1 MNEKIVFPES
11 GLQVGMR
18 VRERDVRADG
28 RPQRRG
34 TVVGHDSE
42 EPFVV
47 YVWWDGN
54 RAPVDL
60 PEKIWTDCL
69 FAIESVPTSIPE
81 HDSPRV
87 STATGAAPGIAVGT
101 RVRER
106 EVRVGRPP
114 KVGTVRIS
122 YGDLNDIWVYWD
134 GDDGPLPAPLESL
147 EVIARGIAVGARVR
161 YQGVQD
167 VGTVTST
174 DGKRAMVRWDHGI
187 TSDRWITNLVLVDA
201 PPDRAPERVLSPN
214 IVQSPD
220 GMPVILGTG
229 ITTFSIYR
237 EWKLCHYPN
246 GDNKTMEAIADDYGA
261 CAWEVHE
268 AIAFEAG
275 VRWAKER
282 RKAKKAK
289 GKDRG

>member
-60 PEKIWTDCL
+60 PEKIWPDCL
-69 FAIESVPTSIPE
+69 FVIESVPTSIPE

-87 STATGAAPGIAVGT
+87 STATGGI
-101 RVRER
+101 
-106 EVRVGRPP
+106 
-114 KVGTVRIS
+114 
-122 YGDLNDIWVYWD
+122 WD
-134 GDDGPLPAPLESL
+134 GP
-147 EVIARGIAVGARVR
+147 V
-161 YQGVQD
+161 
-167 VGTVTST
+167 TVTT
-174 DGKRAMVRWDHGI
+174 EYV
-187 TSDRWITNLVLVDA
+187 
-201 PPDRAPERVLSPN
+201 RAPERELAPGIVVSADTCDGKPRIQDTRLRCDAMYSYWQREVAEGKSPGDAM
-214 IVQSPD
+214 VK
-220 GMPVILGTG
+220 VGT
-229 ITTFSIYR
+229 
-237 EWKLCHYPN
+237 
-246 GDNKTMEAIADDYGA
+246 DYGVA
-261 CAWEVHE
+261 PGDVETAVLFH
-268 AIAFEAG
+268 AG

-282 RKAKKAK
+282 RKAKKK
-289 GKDRG
+289 GKSDDK